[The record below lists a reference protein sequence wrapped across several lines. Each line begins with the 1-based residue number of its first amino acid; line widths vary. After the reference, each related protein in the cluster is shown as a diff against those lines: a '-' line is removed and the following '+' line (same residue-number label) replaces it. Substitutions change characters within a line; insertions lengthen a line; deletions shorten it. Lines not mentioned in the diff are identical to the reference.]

1 MRDFALELI
10 GKRFARPPR
19 QKASDLSIDVSLPG
33 FHEGIED
40 AP

>member
-1 MRDFALELI
+1 MGDFTLKII

-33 FHEGIED
+33 FHEGIEH